1 MVKDSKF
8 KTKGQNPFWKFGN
21 SDLRFVSSFDI
32 RISNLLSQGHVM
44 KEKEKQYPFL
54 LACRRQRS
62 EYTPIWLMR
71 QAGRYMKEYRA
82 LRKKYSFLEMCKTP
96 EMAAQV
102 TLQPI
107 DKLKLDAAIIFSD
120 ILIPLEPMGVE
131 FEFAKGEGPVFHR
144 PVREMRDVERLKVIE
159 PEQETPFLMEAIR
172 IVRRELGGKAPLIG
186 FSGAPFTLA
195 SYIIEGGYSRN
206 YILTKRMMYQ
216 APQTWDLLMK
226 KISDVL
232 TRYLNAQVRAGVQA
246 LQMFDSWVG
255 CLSPND
261 YEEFVLPYSK
271 KVLNGVDKGVPVI
284 HFGTSTSALL
294 PLMKKAGGNV
304 IGVDWRVDLG
314 EAWARIGYDVGIQGN
329 LDPVVLFGPVNLIKK
344 EVKRILDQAGD
355 RPGHIFNLGHG
366 ILPNTPVEHVSALVE
381 MVHEFSSQVKQGK
394 R

>member
-1 MVKDSKF
+1 MSE
-8 KTKGQNPFWKFGN
+8 
-21 SDLRFVSSFDI
+21 I
-32 RISNLLSQGHVM
+32 
-44 KEKEKQYPFL
+44 EKQYPFIR
-54 LACRRQRS
+54 ACRRQPT

-82 LRKKYSFLEMCKTP
+82 LRKKYSFLEMCKNP
-96 EMAAQV
+96 ELAAEV

-107 DKLKLDAAIIFSD
+107 HKFKLDAAIIFSD

-131 FEFAKGEGPVFHR
+131 FEFAKGEGPVFHH
-144 PVREMRDVERLKVIE
+144 PVREMKDVERLKVIE
-159 PEQETPFLMEAIR
+159 PEEEIPFLMESIR
-172 IVRRELGGKAPLIG
+172 IVRKELEGKVPLIG

-206 YILTKRMMYQ
+206 YVLTKSMMYQ
-216 APQTWDLLMK
+216 DRPTWNRLMEK
-226 KISDVL
+226 LSEVL
-232 TRYLNAQVRAGVQA
+232 IRYLDAQIRAGVQA
-246 LQMFDSWVG
+246 IQVFDSWVG
-255 CLSPND
+255 CLSPDD
-261 YEEFVLPYSK
+261 YEEYVLPYSK
-271 KVLNGVDKGVPVI
+271 KVLNSVNKSVPVI

-344 EVKRILDQAGD
+344 EVKRILKQANG

-381 MVHEFSSQVKQGK
+381 MVHEFSSK
-394 R
+394 